1 MEPFLVPPARG
12 DQMRRHH
19 RHRQEEE
26 KEEEEEG
33 HIRHKA
39 GLAAKPGQEEGTGK
53 GAGAGE

>member
-1 MEPFLVPPARG
+1 
-12 DQMRRHH
+12 MRRHH